1 MMLEVI
7 GTGFG
12 RTGTNSL
19 KLALEQLGFGPCHH
33 MYEIRD
39 NPEQLSLW
47 ERVARGEDVDWDV
60 VFAGYSSCVDW
71 PAARYWRELCSK
83 YPEAKV
89 LHSIRDEEKWIA
101 SVQETI
107 LPTILNRNRLDEGP
121 DRRRLN
127 MSFEVVLNQTFDGRL
142 DDREHAIKVFRA
154 HNDEV
159 SRTIS
164 TDRLL
169 VYDVKQGWKPLCEFL
184 GVSVPDTPFPH
195 QNTSEEFQ
203 QSH

>member
-1 MMLEVI
+1 MLEVI

-39 NPEQLSLW
+39 HPEQLAFW
-47 ERVARGEDVDWDV
+47 ESAAQGGVVNWDV

-83 YPEAKV
+83 YPQAKV
-89 LHSIRDEEKWIA
+89 LHSVRDEENWIT
-101 SVQETI
+101 SVHKTI
-107 LPTILNRNRLDEGP
+107 LPAMTNRTQLEEGP
-121 DRRRLN
+121 DRSRLN
-127 MSFEVVLNQTFDGRL
+127 MSFEIVVNQTFDGRL
-142 DDREHAIKVFRA
+142 DDREHAINVFRA

-159 SRTIS
+159 SRTIPAE
-164 TDRLL
+164 RLL
-169 VYDVKQGWKPLCEFL
+169 VYDVHQGWEPLCEFL
-184 GVSVPDTPFPH
+184 GVSIPDTPFPRK
-195 QNTSEEFQ
+195 NTSSEFQ